1 MKLDDLTYEKIL
13 GLLGSSVDA
22 LIVADQSTD
31 EYKAVT
37 RKGVFLVV
45 LDENGTYTDLVKK
58 LWFHL
63 SNSEKDITE
72 EYQVFIPNLG
82 KFVGKYS
89 KRLKLN
95 VHNITHIVQMT
106 IHPVEGSGQYV
117 FVLDELDDTA
127 CDDDSETQ
135 KKVSTIQNIYLFTMC
150 FDLVRDTTSSLSLT
164 EVSDDTMNYQ
174 LSYTAWRDMIVN
186 MIWKKDQEKFM
197 ERSSPEYLR
206 SHFEPGHMESFDCQ
220 MQNLEGVYIWVKL
233 IFSRIE
239 TSNEN
244 DFRFVYMV
252 QNIHEA
258 TVSMKATIKHYEEL
272 ASLDPLT
279 KIYNHGRIET
289 EFYNAIERSRKE
301 KMSAA
306 MLMIDIDYFKKVNDD
321 YGHAVGDSTLTHFT
335 QIIRDELTRF
345 DSAFG
350 RWGGE
355 EFAAVVYGITDEEL
369 SALAESI
376 RRSVAAAEFD
386 VVGSVTCSVGAAML
400 RRDDVLE
407 SWFERADQAVYAA
420 KSEGRDKVCML

>member
-1 MKLDDLTYEKIL
+1 
-13 GLLGSSVDA
+13 
-22 LIVADQSTD
+22 
-31 EYKAVT
+31 
-37 RKGVFLVV
+37 
-45 LDENGTYTDLVKK
+45 
-58 LWFHL
+58 
-63 SNSEKDITE
+63 
-72 EYQVFIPNLG
+72 
-82 KFVGKYS
+82 
-89 KRLKLN
+89 
-95 VHNITHIVQMT
+95 
-106 IHPVEGSGQYV
+106 
-117 FVLDELDDTA
+117 
-127 CDDDSETQ
+127 
-135 KKVSTIQNIYLFTMC
+135 
-150 FDLVRDTTSSLSLT
+150 
-164 EVSDDTMNYQ
+164 
-174 LSYTAWRDMIVN
+174 
-186 MIWKKDQEKFM
+186 
-197 ERSSPEYLR
+197 
-206 SHFEPGHMESFDCQ
+206 
-220 MQNLEGVYIWVKL
+220 
-233 IFSRIE
+233 
-239 TSNEN
+239 
-244 DFRFVYMV
+244 MV

-301 KMSAA
+301 KLSAA

-386 VVGSVTCSVGAAML
+386 VVGSVTCSVGATML